1 MRLLVLL
8 VWIFMAG
15 LTLNAQTLRD
25 SILVNERK
33 IDRPLTLHK
42 GQLQFNTGYEISVIS
57 KEYDNSGSTVS
68 LADMGIASILHKYY
82 FELNYGLLDFIQTS
96 IALNYA
102 RRGQRHETL
111 YLWTTNSEVPDYEV
125 TYFDEYTGFEDIYLG
140 GVFKV
145 PFETDRIEIT
155 LSPGISLPLFSNKP
169 EAPENSIVLP
179 TEAQPTTKIVYHS
192 HQRMGNGSLAVKAG
206 TTFLL
211 RLPGNVNVSARVN
224 YSGPFSVSKS
234 IRWIH
239 QLEGSDFIYDDIPY
253 EYLLGNTW
261 DYKADLTFPVISWF
275 SATLSWSG
283 RNTSEG
289 WSEKTGYR
297 IKNSDVRLSVLSV
310 GYEIIASGRLWISES
325 MNIPISGKNQL
336 APFSIYLG
344 VCYNLFP
351 FEKRIKY

>member
-1 MRLLVLL
+1 MRFPILLA
-8 VWIFMAG
+8 WILATG

-57 KEYDNSGSTVS
+57 KEYDNTGSSIS
-68 LADMGIASILHKYY
+68 LADKGIASILHKYY
-82 FELNYGLLDFIQTS
+82 FELNYGLLDYIQTLVA
-96 IALNYA
+96 INYA

-111 YLWTTNSEVPDYEV
+111 YLWTTSYEAPDYEV
-125 TYFDEYTGFEDIYLG
+125 TYFEEYTGFEDIYLG
-140 GVFKV
+140 GVFKI

-169 EAPENSIVLP
+169 DKPENSIVLP
-179 TEAQPTTKIVYHS
+179 TEEHPTTDILYHN

-206 TTFLL
+206 TSFLL
-211 RLPGNVNVSARVN
+211 RLPWNINVSARVN
-224 YSGPFSVSKS
+224 YSGPISESKS
-234 IRWIH
+234 IRWVH
-239 QLEGSDFIYDDIPY
+239 QLDGSDFIYDDIPY
-253 EYLLGNTW
+253 NYLLGNTW

-275 SATLSWSG
+275 SAIISWSG
-283 RNTSEG
+283 RHTSEG

-297 IKNSDVRLSVLSV
+297 IKNPDVRLSVLSA
-310 GYEIIASGRLWISES
+310 GYEIIASGRLWINEYV
-325 MNIPISGKNQL
+325 NIPISGKNQL